1 MGSREQLFEPFLAAL
16 QEKVGSLGPGSGDPQ
31 SEADAA
37 AAALAFVEEN
47 RENVSRALKLF
58 AADGR
63 LVDDAASM
71 PASAFNDFYK
81 WTMCPV
87 TMAVHK
93 ARPGGVRCTFSVNV
107 RDTAYRK
114 TLFESARGEASPQLL
129 DLLSQELNSL
139 TARVFDRNRFESLV
153 ADKNLVGWKD
163 ELLDF
168 VCGPKEKPRKLADEV
183 RLDPTAVGPSVPTNP
198 DDVLVEIFVA
208 KDSKL
213 NEERVYIEATG
224 PWPRVTWLETS
235 MMQCVYAALFR
246 DSKRRKYS
254 DPSDAWYSK
263 WLADAFVRCV
273 RSAAAADKSGLKGAL
288 FTGRRTGGMALMM
301 LQCMHCQ
308 KALPGKFL
316 GTSSVTA
323 HYWLK
328 EAGVDHA
335 LIPTPAGTHA
345 HELSMTLS
353 AVLGE
358 IDDRVGMPLS
368 QVVGH
373 MAYFFLSSP
382 NGDVQDA
389 KRQALMPML
398 PDTLGT
404 SAFMETASLLTV
416 PWGPHKGQ
424 PVLSIIGAARQD
436 SGTLKDFRDL
446 MTKYKFD
453 GGIMASEIEKA
464 DDLFTAHELGY
475 TLYGA
480 GGFFGDSEHA
490 WDKATQNISMAV
502 KVLRVHING
511 ALSAYYPVKTG
522 DDASGSKFEADGT
535 LDDDALVRLRT
546 RTDLMKQAKPLLDQS
561 QIQSLFEEVLSDI
574 TSV

>member
-1 MGSREQLFEPFLAAL
+1 
-16 QEKVGSLGPGSGDPQ
+16 
-31 SEADAA
+31 
-37 AAALAFVEEN
+37 
-47 RENVSRALKLF
+47 
-58 AADGR
+58 
-63 LVDDAASM
+63 M

-93 ARPGGVRCTFSVNV
+93 ARTGGVRCTFSVNV

-114 TLFESARGEASPQLL
+114 ALYDSARGEASSQLL
-129 DLLSQELNSL
+129 DLLSQELSSL
-139 TARVFDRNRFESLV
+139 TARVFDRDRFASLV
-153 ADKNLVGWKD
+153 ADKNLVGWGD

-168 VCGPKEKPRKLADEV
+168 VCGPKDSPRKLADEV
-183 RLDPTAVGPSVPTNP
+183 RLDPSASGPSAAKNP

-246 DSKRRKYS
+246 DKNRRKYD

-263 WLADAFVRCV
+263 WLADAFVRCC
-273 RSAAAADKSGLKGAL
+273 RSAAAANMSGLKGSL
-288 FTGRRTGGMALMM
+288 FTGRRTGGMALIM
-301 LQCMHCQ
+301 LQCMYCQ
-308 KALPGKFL
+308 KALSESCL

-328 EAGVDHA
+328 EAGVDDA
-335 LIPTPAGTHA
+335 LIPAPAGTHA

-358 IDDRVGMPLS
+358 VDDRVGMPLS

-373 MAYFFLSSP
+373 MAYFFLSCP

-389 KRQALMPML
+389 RRKALMPML

-404 SAFMETASLLTV
+404 AAFMEVADLLTV

-424 PVLSIIGAARQD
+424 PVLSVIGAARQD

-446 MTKYKFD
+446 MAKYKFD
-453 GGIMASEIEKA
+453 GALMASEIESA
-464 DDLFTAHELGY
+464 DDMVTAFKLGY
-475 TLYGA
+475 KLYGA

-490 WDKATQNISMAV
+490 WDKATKNISMAV
-502 KVLRVHING
+502 KVLRVHVNG
-511 ALSAYYPVKTG
+511 ELSAYYPVKTG
-522 DDASGSKFEADGT
+522 DDATGSKFEADGT
-535 LDDDALVRLRT
+535 LDDEALARLRA
-546 RTDLMKQAKPLLDQS
+546 RTDLIKQAKPLLDQC
-561 QIQSLFEEVLSDI
+561 QIQKLFEEVLSNI
-574 TSV
+574 TG